1 MDSQHWPTDERQRT
15 TQRKGGPD
23 LQDSDFWSWPHL
35 DHGSLGRATLTSKAD
50 GRLQWSIVADTTHR
64 RTIAPIGPSTRTFP
78 ETRPPEIN
86 VCEHSVRKRSE
97 GGLQYLRTY
106 FPDTDFPGDLVQ
118 DELTAA
124 PAGVDPSD
132 PLMGNLL
139 ELLPFRHSNDGYDVL
154 FPMGSLGRELNVSSL
169 SPSPSGGFIF
179 RASGIPSFIFETP
192 ILHLSGSTS
201 SSKSVPLP
209 YTIALARTY
218 TSISLI
224 KLSSSEDTSLQ
235 VTRDIELTRSDTGDI
250 PIVDSRI
257 LGAGPDIISVN
268 RLGHV
273 YKSNVYTAGKA
284 TQVNPADNFWQ
295 LGATSNRDGCFLTS
309 STCVKYLD
317 FRDGLVTYPPGQDNL
332 SRVTTSSDII
342 WLDDRFPKKPVLS
355 FKHHRSYDRTLKT
368 LTVQLGFGPLVLLTS
383 RKNGLV
389 TVYDVS
395 RGTDNL
401 VHCNSPPTCLSWDR
415 PLYTAHTGHT
425 AVATPCMSKMSF
437 LRLTHQGSIYQQDI
451 HITTGNQTQ
460 AFKEGNRVVREWDAD
475 VEKLDRQSRDL
486 RPDPGP
492 VGGRHFTE
500 VNFRGV
506 YERIFSLRDDGSG
519 EAFRDTLAQLPG
531 FWQQME
537 EPLEIMLTTWIVSPF
552 DLIAYEKSKVPA
564 NFFTGCTANGNSAF
578 QAVARGDIPIKELA
592 SLAPWSYNIL
602 ETMHRLPYDISEDWS
617 TFREHLKKLQLE
629 SDREGAG
636 NSLRL
641 QTEAQEQLVVDLAL
655 SCDVFSPRPITK
667 PHPTEIGFGTISEE
681 NRRTG
686 VTDEPPDVEFSFF
699 HPIRKIG
706 ANHYVAAEK
715 TSPALTEDDTKVSC
729 PMGVRLLLAEW
740 EVGSDV
746 KNYTYRDP
754 HYALPPPTQSMVVPS
769 QHPPTVV
776 ATGTRPQWEVTGT
789 QVAHAAK
796 QSYSQETTS
805 YPKLDTFSQ
814 DPIQTST
821 QVLSGP
827 YGGRLMVGKRPTKKR
842 IGGSSSWFLSKSQ
855 NPRLHHRPASSHR
868 RRVSHETGICGW
880 SSEEGSM
887 DGVSSTPQNPW
898 FDNAAFND
906 TLRRNKSVVCALS
919 ASYIS
924 SVRRLDSLKSRL
936 QTTKTRISL
945 LKLAGLVYREE
956 GLIGFY
962 RGLWIPLVTISFVP
976 ASFTIYSDTKE
987 YCRRKNYFSGDSM
1000 YDAAFAGGISGALS
1014 GSLISFGSAL
1024 RRPCPIGLQKV
1035 RRQLEYS
1042 IAATKGIQL
1051 IKPPNTIEAVRD
1063 IVRMHGVS
1071 GLYLGFRLHFLR
1083 DTSGTALYFFEY
1095 DAMRHLL
1102 GRERS
1107 GEQGPTPQW
1116 LPIPNSLIPFV
1127 CGSFAGVTSWA
1138 LIYPLDVVKTKV
1150 QQRALANTPPR
1161 GVWETFHRLVRGPDP
1176 KDPKPVL
1183 AGIARIYRGLGVS
1196 AVRSITT
1203 HGLLWTFFDFT
1214 SQYIDGLS

>member
-192 ILHLSGSTS
+192 ILHLSGSTP

-284 TQVNPADNFWQ
+284 TQAIEGSRTATEDSQVNPADNFWQ

-317 FRDGLVTYPPGQDNL
+317 FRTSCTAQVVHFLDKPGAVVTCYEPPGQDNL

-342 WLDDRFPKKPVLS
+342 WLDDRFPKKPILS

-401 VHCNSPPTCLSWDR
+401 VHCNSPPTCLPWDK
-415 PLYTAHTGHT
+415 PLYMAHTGHT

-537 EPLEIMLTTWIVSPF
+537 EPLEIMLTTF

-602 ETMHRLPYDISEDWS
+602 GTMHRLPYDISEDWS

-754 HYALPPPTQSMVVPS
+754 YTATEVDHPSGPRRKQALRIPPPTQSTVVPS
-769 QHPPTVV
+769 QRPPTVV

-814 DPIQTST
+814 DPIQTNT

-842 IGGSSSWFLSKSQ
+842 IGGF
-855 NPRLHHRPASSHR
+855 
-868 RRVSHETGICGW
+868 
-880 SSEEGSM
+880 
-887 DGVSSTPQNPW
+887 
-898 FDNAAFND
+898 
-906 TLRRNKSVVCALS
+906 
-919 ASYIS
+919 
-924 SVRRLDSLKSRL
+924 
-936 QTTKTRISL
+936 
-945 LKLAGLVYREE
+945 
-956 GLIGFY
+956 
-962 RGLWIPLVTISFVP
+962 
-976 ASFTIYSDTKE
+976 
-987 YCRRKNYFSGDSM
+987 
-1000 YDAAFAGGISGALS
+1000 
-1014 GSLISFGSAL
+1014 
-1024 RRPCPIGLQKV
+1024 
-1035 RRQLEYS
+1035 
-1042 IAATKGIQL
+1042 
-1051 IKPPNTIEAVRD
+1051 
-1063 IVRMHGVS
+1063 
-1071 GLYLGFRLHFLR
+1071 
-1083 DTSGTALYFFEY
+1083 
-1095 DAMRHLL
+1095 
-1102 GRERS
+1102 
-1107 GEQGPTPQW
+1107 
-1116 LPIPNSLIPFV
+1116 
-1127 CGSFAGVTSWA
+1127 
-1138 LIYPLDVVKTKV
+1138 
-1150 QQRALANTPPR
+1150 
-1161 GVWETFHRLVRGPDP
+1161 
-1176 KDPKPVL
+1176 
-1183 AGIARIYRGLGVS
+1183 
-1196 AVRSITT
+1196 
-1203 HGLLWTFFDFT
+1203 
-1214 SQYIDGLS
+1214 